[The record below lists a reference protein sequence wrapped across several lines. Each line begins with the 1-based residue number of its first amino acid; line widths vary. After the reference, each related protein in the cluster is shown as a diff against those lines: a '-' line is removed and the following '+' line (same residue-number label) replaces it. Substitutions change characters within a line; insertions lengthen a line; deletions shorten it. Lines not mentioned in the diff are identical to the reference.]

1 MMQRFRSHLSAA
13 NVLSMTALVI
23 ALGGTAYAATLP
35 KNSVGSK
42 QIKAKA
48 VKNSDLGDSS
58 VTSKKIRNRTLQA
71 ERLRGGPDRAGAEG
85 HAGVAG
91 VPWGD
96 RADGAS
102 GAAGNRDR
110 PTHRRGAPERYPRR
124 SHKRFQLLR
133 GR

>member
-1 MMQRFRSHLSAA
+1 MLQRFRSHLSAA

-58 VTSKKIRNRTLQA
+58 VTSKKIEI
-71 ERLRGGPDRAGAEG
+71 ERCGPATSRQVRLCRA
-85 HAGVAG
+85 
-91 VPWGD
+91 
-96 RADGAS
+96 
-102 GAAGNRDR
+102 
-110 PTHRRGAPERYPRR
+110 
-124 SHKRFQLLR
+124 
-133 GR
+133 